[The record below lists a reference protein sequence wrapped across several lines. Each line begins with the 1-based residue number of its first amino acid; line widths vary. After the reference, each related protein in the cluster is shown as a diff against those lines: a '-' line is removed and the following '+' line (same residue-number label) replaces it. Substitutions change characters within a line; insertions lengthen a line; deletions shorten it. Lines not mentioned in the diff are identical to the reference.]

1 MENYDQLKLSNQICF
16 PLYALSKEIINQ
28 YRPFLDEL
36 EITYPQYIVLLVLWE
51 HDNLTVSQIGEKVQ
65 LDSGTLTPLLKRLE
79 TKEFITRNRCKN
91 DERIVK
97 IELTKKGQ
105 ELKLKA
111 CSIPSKISKKLNLSE
126 EEINTLKTIIC
137 KINQLK

>member
-1 MENYDQLKLSNQICF
+1 MENYEQLKLDNQICF

-51 HDNLTVSQIGEKVQ
+51 NDDLTVGQIGEKVQ

-79 TKEFITRNRCKN
+79 AKEIISRNRCKE

-97 IELTKKGQ
+97 IELTEKGQ
-105 ELKLKA
+105 DLKSKA
-111 CSIPSKISKKLNLSE
+111 CSIPSKISEKINLSDDE
-126 EEINTLKTIIC
+126 LKVIKTIIN
-137 KINQLK
+137 KLNQL